1 MNEDNDQVV
10 TVNEANAVDYK
21 NLTIEILNM
30 RNDEKFLKAVYFYV
44 KKVNRILD

>member
-1 MNEDNDQVV
+1 MNEETEQVINGV
-10 TVNEANAVDYK
+10 EAENIDYK

-30 RNDEKFLKAVYFYV
+30 RNDEKFLKAVYTYV